1 MPRSQSPLSSLSCII
16 RLTEDVPSIAIREAI
31 SLAAA
36 HHAHLLVTIIAAKA
50 SVPFSPI
57 GAGYVVPMVEEIN
70 ERAEANGTALAE
82 SVREKLR
89 REGVNGTLRLILN
102 HVDIVAEEA
111 VRLARASDLIV
122 VDQPD
127 AALDTKG
134 LILEEALFHSGR
146 PILVATT
153 RRAMATHPGRI
164 VVGWDGS
171 AHAARAVGDA
181 LALFPGIEMAEI
193 VSVAGEKD
201 LSNALPGAD
210 LARHLA
216 HKGVTT
222 TLTKLSAEGMSVGS
236 VLDGHATR
244 TNADLIVMG
253 GFGHSRLREFLF
265 GGVTVELTGGA
276 SVPLL
281 IAY

>member
-1 MPRSQSPLSSLSCII
+1 MSRRISPLSSLSCII
-16 RLTEDVPSIAIREAI
+16 RLTEEGSSVAVRDAIT
-31 SLAAA
+31 LAAPRD
-36 HHAHLLVTIIAAKA
+36 AHLLVTIVAAKA

-57 GAGYVVPMVEEIN
+57 GAGYVGPMVEEIN
-70 ERAEANGTALAE
+70 EKVRIRGAALAE
-82 SVREKLR
+82 SLREKLR
-89 REGVNGTLRLILN
+89 RDGVTGTVRLVLN

-111 VRLARASDLIV
+111 VRLARATDLV
-122 VDQPD
+122 VLDQPGD
-127 AALDTKG
+127 ALDTKD

-146 PILVATT
+146 PILVSVS
-153 RRAMATHPGRI
+153 RKAMVVHPRRI

-181 LALFPGIEMAEI
+181 LALFPSIEMAEI
-193 VSVAGEKD
+193 VSVDGEKD

-222 TLTKLSAEGMSVGS
+222 TLAALSAKGTSVGS
-236 VLDGHATR
+236 VLDRHAMR
-244 TNADLIVMG
+244 TDADLIVMG

-265 GGVTVELTGGA
+265 GGVTVELTEGA

>member
-1 MPRSQSPLSSLSCII
+1 MSRRISPLSSLSCII
-16 RLTEDVPSIAIREAI
+16 RLTEEGSSVAVRDAIT
-31 SLAAA
+31 LAAPRD
-36 HHAHLLVTIIAAKA
+36 AHLLVTIVAAKA

-57 GAGYVVPMVEEIN
+57 GAGYVGPMVEEIN
-70 ERAEANGTALAE
+70 EKVRIRGAALAE
-82 SVREKLR
+82 SLREKLR
-89 REGVNGTLRLILN
+89 RGGVTGTVRLVLN

-111 VRLARASDLIV
+111 VRLARATDLV
-122 VDQPD
+122 VLDQPG
-127 AALDTKG
+127 AALDTKD

-146 PILVATT
+146 PILVAVT
-153 RRAMATHPGRI
+153 RKAMVVHPRRI

-193 VSVAGEKD
+193 VSVDGEKD
-201 LSNALPGAD
+201 LSNALPGSD

-222 TLTKLSAEGMSVGS
+222 TLAALSAKGTSVGS
-236 VLDGHATR
+236 VLDRHAMR
-244 TNADLIVMG
+244 TDADLIVMG
-253 GFGHSRLREFLF
+253 GFGHSRLSEFLF
-265 GGVTVELTGGA
+265 GGVTVELTEGA